1 MHTDRAFH
9 VVVSDQTAIFGS
21 SVDHL
26 LRALDTR
33 TGKLRWRFFADGPI
47 RFAPYIDGD
56 RVYFGADDGYVYC
69 LQLKDGDLLWR
80 YRPSPA
86 DEHVIGNSRMVSLW
100 PVRTGLIVDEGII
113 YVGAGVFPYEGLYI
127 CAIDAKTGKEIWKN
141 DTAGDLAWGLQY
153 GGMAPQGYLLAS
165 DSTLY
170 VPSGRGMPAAFDRQD
185 GHFLR
190 FLSQGGK
197 TGGSW
202 ALMDQD
208 KLIAGVNSQGN
219 PAKIVFDEKTGKRQG
234 DLFAQY
240 PGIDLV
246 MTDSMAY
253 TVIEGGIVAIDRQ
266 VHQAA
271 VAESAEISKEEK
283 TLNDQLRELRK
294 EYDALKL
301 RQSELEALKTA
312 EAEKERS
319 ENTLAIQAGQAQ
331 QVDISGQLATLAS
344 RKKALIGKP
353 VKWRFQKA
361 GLGVIAMAGDT
372 IVAGGDE
379 FMITLDRH
387 TGKLGSEHKVNGLL
401 LGIAIADGRAFAS
414 TDEGKIYCF
423 SDIFP
428 GAPREIREERV
439 IHPYGNDAIQ
449 STYKDA
455 AASILKESVFK
466 KGGVWSWIAEKEG

>member
-1 MHTDRAFH
+1 
-9 VVVSDQTAIFGS
+9 
-21 SVDHL
+21 
-26 LRALDTR
+26 
-33 TGKLRWRFFADGPI
+33 
-47 RFAPYIDGD
+47 
-56 RVYFGADDGYVYC
+56 
-69 LQLKDGDLLWR
+69 
-80 YRPSPA
+80 
-86 DEHVIGNSRMVSLW
+86 
-100 PVRTGLIVDEGII
+100 
-113 YVGAGVFPYEGLYI
+113 
-127 CAIDAKTGKEIWKN
+127 
-141 DTAGDLAWGLQY
+141 
-153 GGMAPQGYLLAS
+153 
-165 DSTLY
+165 
-170 VPSGRGMPAAFDRQD
+170 
-185 GHFLR
+185 
-190 FLSQGGK
+190 
-197 TGGSW
+197 
-202 ALMDQD
+202 MDQD

-353 VKWRFQKA
+353 VKWRFQKQA
-361 GLGVIAMAGDT
+361 SASSPWQEIPLWPVAMN
-372 IVAGGDE
+372 
-379 FMITLDRH
+379 
-387 TGKLGSEHKVNGLL
+387 S
-401 LGIAIADGRAFAS
+401 
-414 TDEGKIYCF
+414 
-423 SDIFP
+423 
-428 GAPREIREERV
+428 
-439 IHPYGNDAIQ
+439 
-449 STYKDA
+449 
-455 AASILKESVFK
+455 
-466 KGGVWSWIAEKEG
+466 